1 MFDQFANRPCAQI
14 DYDAVAKVYNINKG
28 ATSKRFSR
36 LKIALDAATEATTNG
51 KDDTLEASKS
61 PEGTKRKALTNSG
74 EDTGKKRKAKA
85 AVRGSKKK
93 KAKIEE
99 AVGEDE
105 DEGGKKIEDEG
116 GKNIKAEE
124 GSEDDALDLSA
135 EIDPFYD

>member
-1 MFDQFANRPCAQI
+1 VFDQFANRPCAQI

-61 PEGTKRKALTNSG
+61 PEKGTKRKALTNSG

-85 AVRGSKKK
+85 AGRGSKKK

-105 DEGGKKIEDEG
+105 DEGGK
-116 GKNIKAEE
+116 NIKAEE
-124 GSEDDALDLSA
+124 GSEDDALDLNA